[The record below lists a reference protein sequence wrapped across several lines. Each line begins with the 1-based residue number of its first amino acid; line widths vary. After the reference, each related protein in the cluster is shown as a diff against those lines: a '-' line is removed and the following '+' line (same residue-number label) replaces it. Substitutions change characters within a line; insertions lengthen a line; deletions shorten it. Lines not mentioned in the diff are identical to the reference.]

1 MLGRA
6 GAAFKELE
14 GEEEMPDMGWK
25 QDALVSQGSAPVL
38 SPKRWRLAAL
48 LGAAGF
54 SEMRQNGSWR
64 PFPSPWSVDLGF
76 CLRAEVLSISPSPLH
91 SGQEAK
97 RNRVGD
103 TESKFI

>member
-6 GAAFKELE
+6 GAGFKELE
-14 GEEEMPDMGWK
+14 CEEETPDMGWK
-25 QDALVSQGSAPVL
+25 QDALVSQGFVPVL
-38 SPKRWRLAAL
+38 SPKRWHLAAL
-48 LGAAGF
+48 VGVAGF

-64 PFPSPWSVDLGF
+64 PFPSPWSIDLGL
-76 CLRAEVLSISPSPLH
+76 CLRTEVLSISPFPLH

-97 RNRVGD
+97 KSRVGD